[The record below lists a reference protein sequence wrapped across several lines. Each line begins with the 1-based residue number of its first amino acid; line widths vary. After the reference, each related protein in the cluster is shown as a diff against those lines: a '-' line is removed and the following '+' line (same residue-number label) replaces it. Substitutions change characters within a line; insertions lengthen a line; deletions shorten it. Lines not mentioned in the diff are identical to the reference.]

1 MTSKTLPRYRE
12 LANQLKQDILSGR
25 MKPGDQLKT
34 ELELCEIHDIS
45 RHTAREALRILSEE
59 GLIAR
64 RRGAGT
70 VVADLA
76 APAFAQPIG
85 DFDSIL
91 KYARD
96 AHFELGSER
105 PATPD
110 EVSKNG
116 LNGNYHVYTGLR
128 RQDDAPPLALTTIYA
143 LSQLAPDQGTLEQL
157 DTSISEWIEST
168 HAVPVNRVTQ
178 RMEAVAL
185 NRTEAKALK
194 VDAGSPALMTIR
206 TYYDSSDRIIL
217 YSKSL
222 HPAGRFA
229 YEMQLD
235 RTRTTGS

>member
-1 MTSKTLPRYRE
+1 MSTKPIPRYRE
-12 LANQLKQDILSGR
+12 LANLLKQDIMSGTL
-25 MKPGDQLKT
+25 KPGDQLKT

-70 VVADLA
+70 VVAELQ

-96 AHFELGSER
+96 AHFELAAER

-110 EVSKNG
+110 ELQAIG
-116 LNGNYHVYTGLR
+116 LSGEYQRYEGLR
-128 RQDDAPPLALTTIYA
+128 RQDDAPPLALTVIYA
-143 LSQLAPDQGTLEQL
+143 LSELAPGSDTLAGL
-157 DTSISEWIEST
+157 DTSISEWIETT
-168 HAVPVNRVTQ
+168 HSVPVNRVIQ

-185 NRTEAKALK
+185 DKAAARALH
-194 VDAGSPALMTIR
+194 VETGSPALLTIR
-206 TYYDSSDRIIL
+206 TYLDASDRVIL
-217 YSKSL
+217 YSQSL

-235 RTRTTGS
+235 RTRTKS

>member
-1 MTSKTLPRYRE
+1 MPTKTIPRYRE
-12 LANQLKQDILSGR
+12 LANLLKRDIMSGTL
-25 MKPGDQLKT
+25 KPGDQLKT

-70 VVADLA
+70 VVAELD
-76 APAFAQPIG
+76 APAFAQAIG

-96 AHFELGSER
+96 AHFELDTDR
-105 PATPD
+105 PGTPD
-110 EVSKNG
+110 EVNAIG
-116 LNGNYHVYTGLR
+116 LSGHYHRYEGLR
-128 RQDDAPPLALTTIYA
+128 RQGDAPPLALTIIYA
-143 LSQLAPDQGTLEQL
+143 LSELAPDRAALENL
-157 DTSISEWIEST
+157 DTSISEWIETT

-185 NRTEAKALK
+185 DPATAKALH
-194 VDAGSPALMTIR
+194 VEVGSPALLTIR
-206 TYYDSSDRIIL
+206 SYVDATDRVIL
-217 YSKSL
+217 YSRSF

-235 RTRTTGS
+235 RTRSLS